1 MLITAKTEH
10 IEISRTQSWAAIK
23 AEQITIQHCN
33 INKHKQRQTRAIV
46 KLQNSFAKADV
57 SKER

>member
-33 INKHKQRQTRAIV
+33 INKHKQRQT
-46 KLQNSFAKADV
+46 
-57 SKER
+57 